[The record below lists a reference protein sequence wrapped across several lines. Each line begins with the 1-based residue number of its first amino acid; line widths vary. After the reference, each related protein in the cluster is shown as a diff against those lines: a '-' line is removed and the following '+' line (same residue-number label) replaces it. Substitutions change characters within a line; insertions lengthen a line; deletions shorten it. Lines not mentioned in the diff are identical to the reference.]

1 LKIATRTIDITMT
14 PPPRSTS
21 PTPSPDDARRGSAGA
36 GAARSRPAG
45 EQGVDPAVREI
56 AELVRSMFREGTA
69 IAAAIGHA
77 AGLHPSDVHA
87 LRVLEAVSEAPTM
100 SELAQ
105 VVGLSSAAVTG
116 LVDRLEQSDLAHRV
130 PDPDDR
136 RRVRVQATPRAHD
149 LAMEHLAPLMAR
161 IDAALAALDPADR
174 PAVLAFLRRLD
185 GRLDGRS

>member
-1 LKIATRTIDITMT
+1 
-14 PPPRSTS
+14 
-21 PTPSPDDARRGSAGA
+21 
-36 GAARSRPAG
+36 
-45 EQGVDPAVREI
+45 
-56 AELVRSMFREGTA
+56 
-69 IAAAIGHA
+69 
-77 AGLHPSDVHA
+77 
-87 LRVLEAVSEAPTM
+87 M

-136 RRVRVQATPRAHD
+136 RRVRVRATPRAHD
-149 LAMEHLAPLMAR
+149 LAMEHLVPLMAR